1 MGHLLIVHS
10 GARPTTVTIA
20 LDLTVSQLAC
30 ILEYIY
36 ISLCISMHLLL
47 IIYLFIMLIIVI
59 HVFDKLLEIYI
70 DL

>member
-36 ISLCISMHLLL
+36 IIMYKYASIVDN
-47 IIYLFIMLIIVI
+47 LFIHYVNYSDTC
-59 HVFDKLLEIYI
+59 FR
-70 DL
+70 